1 MPANLQF
8 YTTSEGYIKGEYY
21 DFRDENS
28 TESIVA
34 AIINLAIIQ
43 CNGRS

>member
-8 YTTSEGYIKGEYY
+8 YTTSGGYIRGEYY
-21 DFRDENS
+21 DFSDENS
-28 TESIVA
+28 AVFIAA
-34 AIINLAIIQ
+34 AIINSAIIQ